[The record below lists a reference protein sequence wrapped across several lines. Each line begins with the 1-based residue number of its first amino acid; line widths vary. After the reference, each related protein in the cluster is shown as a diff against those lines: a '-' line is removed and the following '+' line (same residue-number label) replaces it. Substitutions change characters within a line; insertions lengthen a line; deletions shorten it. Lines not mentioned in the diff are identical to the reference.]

1 MTLQRFGRLELR
13 EPNQTNSPG
22 KENRMRTIASWLF
35 ITLDGVVEA
44 PETWVIYNEQMGE
57 AIDQQAR
64 HADTL
69 LLGRKTYEVFA
80 GSWPER
86 TVDDDPLADWMNT
99 VEKVVVSASLDETN
113 WQNSRVVS
121 GDLDDVI
128 ADLKSRPG
136 KGVLINGSPSL
147 VTSLLQRG
155 LLDELRL
162 FVVPVLTNSGARLF
176 ARGETPVSLE
186 VIGSQTFDN
195 GVQLLTYRPK
205 PEGQQSR

>member
-1 MTLQRFGRLELR
+1 
-13 EPNQTNSPG
+13 
-22 KENRMRTIASWLF
+22 
-35 ITLDGVVEA
+35 
-44 PETWVIYNEQMGE
+44 
-57 AIDQQAR
+57 
-64 HADTL
+64 
-69 LLGRKTYEVFA
+69 
-80 GSWPER
+80 
-86 TVDDDPLADWMNT
+86 MNT

-136 KGVLINGSPSL
+136 KDVLINGSPSL

-176 ARGETPVSLE
+176 ARGETPVSFE

-205 PEGQQSR
+205 PEGQPSP

>member
-1 MTLQRFGRLELR
+1 
-13 EPNQTNSPG
+13 
-22 KENRMRTIASWLF
+22 MRSIASWLF

-44 PETWVIYNEQMGE
+44 PETWVVYNDQMGE

-64 HADTL
+64 NADTL

-80 GSWPER
+80 RSWPDR
-86 TVDDDPLADWMNT
+86 TVEDDPLADWMNT
-99 VEKVVVSASLDETN
+99 VEKVVVSASVDETS

-121 GDLDDVI
+121 GELDDLI
-128 ADLKSRPG
+128 ADLRSQPG
-136 KGVLINGSPSL
+136 EGVLINGSPSL

-176 ARGETPVSLE
+176 EGGTKPVSLD
-186 VIGSQTFDN
+186 VTGSQTFDN
-195 GVQLLTYRPK
+195 GVQLLTCRPK
-205 PEGQQSR
+205 PPGPQGP